1 MSTVTVESKQ
11 ADTLLHSGIEQ
22 AKSKRDQIVRAA
34 QEMSLK
40 KGFTHITIKDIANKV
55 GMTRSLFYHYFKNKD
70 AVAEAVLDEAVD
82 RIIDRIDTWNE
93 TRQAGNVDKAMND
106 IVRLMRDILNDEGP
120 FSQHLVESGNGEL
133 YIRFVDQVSQRVA
146 DYIEHTA
153 AQDFARLHG
162 GLPVR
167 HLHET
172 LAMLISGLIA
182 ILRAHPDTP
191 DETIIEIL
199 AQTLHLESYRNS
211 RGSRLDAPATG
222 SQSSQPSSQPSQLS
236 KRLKEQQEQST
247 TKERK

>member
-1 MSTVTVESKQ
+1 MSTVSMESKQ
-11 ADTLLHSGIEQ
+11 AGTLLHSGIEQ
-22 AKSKRDQIVRAA
+22 AKNKRDQIVRAA

-82 RIIDRIDTWNE
+82 RIIARIDTWNE

-120 FSQHLVESGNGEL
+120 FSQHLVASGNGEL

-182 ILRAHPDTP
+182 ILREHPDTP

-199 AQTLHLESYRNS
+199 AQTLHLESYLNPRS
-211 RGSRLDAPATG
+211 LDSGALGSVSAPQQCKQLKAQQKRKG
-222 SQSSQPSSQPSQLS
+222 SQ
-236 KRLKEQQEQST
+236 
-247 TKERK
+247 